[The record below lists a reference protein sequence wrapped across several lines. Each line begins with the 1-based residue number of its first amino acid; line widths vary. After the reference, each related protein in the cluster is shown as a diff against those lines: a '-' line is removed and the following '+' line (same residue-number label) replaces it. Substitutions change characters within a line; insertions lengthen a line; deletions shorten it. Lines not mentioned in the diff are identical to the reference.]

1 MKNEFC
7 FNTLFNELSGAVED
21 LMRFFCK
28 FIAHQI
34 SVAYADQG
42 LEFLDENYLMS
53 KGLRLAFK
61 NLQPRLRQDPPPTLI
76 HFYSIRVAVST
87 S

>member
-34 SVAYADQG
+34 SVAYAAQG
-42 LEFLDENYLMS
+42 LEFLDENYL
-53 KGLRLAFK
+53 
-61 NLQPRLRQDPPPTLI
+61 
-76 HFYSIRVAVST
+76 
-87 S
+87 